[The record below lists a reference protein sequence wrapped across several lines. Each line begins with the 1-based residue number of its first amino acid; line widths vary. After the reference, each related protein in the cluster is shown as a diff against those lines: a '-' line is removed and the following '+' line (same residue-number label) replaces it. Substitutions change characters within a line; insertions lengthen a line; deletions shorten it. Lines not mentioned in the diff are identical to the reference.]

1 MITSTKKRRGVTRVP
16 ITKGGTK
23 VMRAAAN
30 CHQLRTAP
38 KLLEVL
44 EDFDFDLGDSNS
56 EDEIMRI

>member
-1 MITSTKKRRGVTRVP
+1 MTIVP
-16 ITKGGTK
+16 ITKGGIR

>member
-1 MITSTKKRRGVTRVP
+1 MTRVP
-16 ITKGGTK
+16 ITKGGIR

-44 EDFDFDLGDSNS
+44 EDFDFDVGDSNS
-56 EDEIMRI
+56 EDVIMRI